1 MFKKI
6 FILFLFFS
14 IIIFK
19 TYAVYVPTAKISK
32 THTSMYR
39 IVHSLAIDEN
49 GKKVVVIE
57 KCLKP
62 EYLFLNY
69 QENYCVI
76 RDIVSYKVYF
86 IEQYIL
92 PVLLFIY
99 ACLIIGMYNYNRKLL
114 KRIKYE
120 KF

>member
-19 TYAVYVPTAKISK
+19 TYAVYVPMAKISK

-57 KCLKP
+57 KCLKS

-76 RDIVSYKVYF
+76 KGIKSYKVYF
-86 IEQYIL
+86 IEKYIL
-92 PVLLFIY
+92 PVLLFMP
-99 ACLIIGMYNYNRKLL
+99 ALLLVCIITIEN
-114 KRIKYE
+114 
-120 KF
+120 F